1 MKLLQKI
8 VLNQDQMQ
16 LPINLRKVCR
26 VIRDNMDD
34 NAICRLAQELNLN
47 PNSNSKAI
55 SKASI
60 LLTNKLPFYSLI
72 PIDGHDRI
80 VPVRLVKINDS
91 GICKVVLETNIINF
105 IHTLTNT
112 KASESQTQKINDYV
126 LMNES
131 GSIVRNMSALSSRY
145 KPKTECIDKQDFDF
159 ENFRIRF
166 LMKLQRINTPIFPV
180 LERLGNDNEKEVIGY
195 IFTIYQHDSV
205 STAIYESPAP
215 NKATYLFNISNAL
228 YDTAI
233 RQIRDYFSYSIIGK
247 RAQFLSIDSTF
258 SSDSGFV
265 SRQKII
271 HRNLSDWAT
280 KIECLSAGISPQL
293 F

>member
-1 MKLLQKI
+1 MKLLNKI

-47 PNSNSKAI
+47 PNSNKQDI
-55 SKASI
+55 SKASVI
-60 LLTNKLPFYSLI
+60 LTDKLPFYSLI
-72 PIDGHDRI
+72 SIDGYDHI
-80 VPVRLVKINDS
+80 VPIRLVKINDD
-91 GICKVVLETNIINF
+91 GICKVVPETNIINF
-105 IHTLTNT
+105 IHTLINT
-112 KASESQTQKINDYV
+112 KASESQILKINDYV
-126 LMNES
+126 LMSEN
-131 GSIVRNMSALSSRY
+131 GNIVRNMSALSPRY
-145 KPKTECIDKQDFDF
+145 KPKTECFDKQDFDF
-159 ENFRIRF
+159 ENFRIRL

-180 LERLGNDNEKEVIGY
+180 LERWGNDNEKEAIGY
-195 IFTIYQHDSV
+195 IFTIYQHGSV
-205 STAIYESPAP
+205 STAIYESTDP
-215 NKATYLFNISNAL
+215 NKATYLFKIRNAL

-233 RQIRDYFSYSIIGK
+233 KQIRDYFSSRIIGK

-271 HRNLSDWAT
+271 HRNLLDWVT
-280 KIECLSAGISPQL
+280 KIECLSSGISPQL
-293 F
+293 V